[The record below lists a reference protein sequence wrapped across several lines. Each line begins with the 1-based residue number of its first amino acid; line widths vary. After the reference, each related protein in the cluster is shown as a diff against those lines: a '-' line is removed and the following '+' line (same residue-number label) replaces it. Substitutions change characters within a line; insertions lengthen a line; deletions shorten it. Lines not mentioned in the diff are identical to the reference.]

1 MKRYG
6 WMLFLLAGCGS
17 HHHGPTV
24 HERRAAIR
32 ASHER
37 TYRSIDGFQS
47 TRWGMTRNEVLALY
61 PEAQETQRGDLVVS
75 TTLGEQPARVFLI
88 FTNGRLGS
96 VFVRFEDVKDLRG
109 DYELTVE
116 MLTDKYDR
124 PTKRGTSRRV
134 QKYRESFD
142 LAWLLARTSTPVPRA
157 SPAAAEPRPQVAE
170 APPSTVD
177 ARPQADAAQSQVTGE
192 APQVAQAQPGEAERQ
207 PPLVEAQGDGASPD
221 DMDSEVPAA
230 SSPGA
235 ESEGR
240 ISRYRSVMISN
251 WNTPEAAIRLAG
263 YFSYRDKLLTIHY
276 ESHVYA
282 QAIRDELAQLM
293 EEYRR
298 EHARDF

>member
-1 MKRYG
+1 
-6 WMLFLLAGCGS
+6 
-17 HHHGPTV
+17 
-24 HERRAAIR
+24 
-32 ASHER
+32 
-37 TYRSIDGFQS
+37 
-47 TRWGMTRNEVLALY
+47 MTRNEVLALY

-88 FTNGRLGS
+88 FANGRLGS

-124 PTKRGTSRRV
+124 PAKRGTSRRV

-157 SPAAAEPRPQVAE
+157 SPAAAEPRPQVA
-170 APPSTVD
+170 
-177 ARPQADAAQSQVTGE
+177 
-192 APQVAQAQPGEAERQ
+192 QAQPGEAERQ

-235 ESEGR
+235 APMASDGRTQSEPGAESEGR
-240 ISRYRSVMISN
+240 ISRYRSVMIAN

-263 YFSYRDKLLTIHY
+263 YFSYREKLLTIHY